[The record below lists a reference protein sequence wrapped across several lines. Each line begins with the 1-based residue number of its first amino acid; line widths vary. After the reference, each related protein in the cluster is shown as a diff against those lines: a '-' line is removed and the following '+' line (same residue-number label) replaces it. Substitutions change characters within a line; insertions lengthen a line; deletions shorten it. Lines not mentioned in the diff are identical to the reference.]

1 MNNITQEVEAVFRG
15 RPPRISNLMDYV
27 PTLVDDPIPPGFVI
41 DLPEKEYVVSSTGDL
56 DENNSTVTDEAFA
69 WYRLTG
75 PSPAAITLCSVQFL
89 FRLGLAQNQTLLD
102 LMNEKLLFV
111 LDYSS
116 FAYVPPGNTTNGS
129 LPKYTMGSIALF
141 KAVNKTNYQKLQLQP
156 VCIQLI
162 ANDLTTQ
169 LLYPNDADV
178 KWKMAKTVVQSN
190 DANYASLAHLASTH
204 FVIESFLVASY
215 RLLPRGHPLY
225 VLLDKHFE
233 IAAFSNANTV
243 DYYIGYGSILDM
255 LSSASIGP
263 QLYLIAEFTASIT
276 AKDMTFP
283 ARINERGMDECP
295 SLDYPYR
302 DDGMLLW
309 NAILKWVNDF
319 LGVYYED
326 HHKVLKDVY
335 LCAWLRE
342 LESSTGGNVK
352 WINSTLN
359 FNESNARDSLAS
371 LVASIVY
378 IASVEHNAFN
388 FPSRPSVQFT
398 GAFPLALFAGE
409 SVIFKAIVT
418 EAEYMS
424 LYPPLEAARLQAL
437 LFDLA
442 GTIRY
447 SILGHYDSCITEN
460 CTGQY
465 FVDNISHQFYGDPRE
480 VINALKSFHCQL
492 DHATVVIMKRNI
504 YRRKPYVEMLP
515 EGILQSPSI

>member
-1 MNNITQEVEAVFRG
+1 MNNISLEVEAMFRG
-15 RPPRISNLMDYV
+15 RPQRVSNLMDYV
-27 PTLVDDPIPPGFVI
+27 QTLVDDPIPPGFVI

-75 PSPAAITLCSVQFL
+75 SSPAVITMCSMQFL

-111 LDYSS
+111 LDYSA
-116 FAYVPPGNTTNGS
+116 FAYIPPGNPTDGS

-141 KAVNKTNYQKLQLQP
+141 KAINNTNYPKLQLQP

-162 ANDLTTQ
+162 ANDQTTQ
-169 LLYPNDADV
+169 LIYPNDADI

-190 DANYASLAHLASTH
+190 DADYALFAHLAGTH
-204 FVIESFLVASY
+204 FVIESFLVATY
-215 RLLPRGHPLY
+215 RLLPIGHPLY

-233 IAAFSNANTV
+233 VSAFVNELAV
-243 DYYIGYGSILDM
+243 DYIFKYNSTYATLTSPAL
-255 LSSASIGP
+255 GP
-263 QLYLIAEFTASIT
+263 QLYLLAEFTAGIT
-276 AKDMTFP
+276 ARDMTFP
-283 ARINERGMDECP
+283 ARIKERGMDECP
-295 SLDYPYR
+295 LLDYPYR

-326 HHKVLKDVY
+326 HREVLKDVH

-371 LVASIVY
+371 LVASVIY
-378 IASVEHNAFN
+378 IASVEHASLSIPNR
-388 FPSRPSVQFT
+388 SLMQFT
-398 GAFPLALFAGE
+398 GAFPLALYAGK
-409 SVIFKAIVT
+409 SVIFKANVT
-418 EAEYMS
+418 EADYMS
-424 LYPPLEAARLQAL
+424 LYPPLIAGRLQAL
-437 LFDLA
+437 LEDLA
-442 GTIRY
+442 GAFRY
-447 SILGHYDSCITEN
+447 TRLGFYDSCVTEN

-465 FVDNISHQFYGDPRE
+465 FVDHISQQFYGDPRE
-480 VINALKSFHCQL
+480 VIIALKSFHCQL

-504 YRRKPYVEMLP
+504 YRPKPYVEMLP
-515 EGILQSPSI
+515 EGIPQSPNV